1 VSKQQSQKSGKQ
13 STAQKMDSS
22 RHNYDPIPATSKV
35 DGAFGDRE
43 PTTQHDHDAAMIH
56 ADKER
61 QRKRREESVNPVD
74 DEQPA

>member
-1 VSKQQSQKSGKQ
+1 MSKQQSQKSGKQ

-43 PTTQHDHDAAMIH
+43 PTTQHDHDAAMHH
-56 ADKER
+56 AEKER
-61 QRKRREESVNPVD
+61 TRERLERKQNATKD
-74 DEQPA
+74 DAA